1 MVPTEV
7 PRKLTKSCLKELP
20 SMHEPQ
26 RLQPKWLFLA
36 SERQMVGY
44 IILKKD
50 VTAVTDKCV
59 LKQVMLM
66 NKT

>member
-1 MVPTEV
+1 
-7 PRKLTKSCLKELP
+7 
-20 SMHEPQ
+20 MHEPQ